1 MHVTPADVL
10 AYMAGDGAGTST
22 EQLYRHIETTTAMV
36 RAYTRDRGFEDPFGP
51 ADDLA
56 GVIVSCT
63 ARQVGNP
70 AHTISVGID
79 DATVRHGMF
88 LGWTLPEL
96 AILHRY
102 RVRAQ

>member
-1 MHVTPADVL
+1 MHVDPSMVL
-10 AYMAGDGAGTST
+10 AFMGNASAGTST
-22 EQLYRHIETTTAMV
+22 EQIYQHIETTTAMV
-36 RAYTRDRGFEDPFGP
+36 RAYTRDRGFDDVMGP

-56 GVIVSCT
+56 AVIVSCT
-63 ARQVGNP
+63 ARQLGNP
-70 AHTISVGID
+70 AQTISVTID
-79 DATVRHGMF
+79 DAAVRQGMF